1 MVPCLGFGY
10 GYWWIVPI
18 IMIAMMVLCFFM
30 MRGHGGAMMCSGS
43 RGEKASDRPL
53 DILNRKY
60 ARGEIK
66 KQEYE
71 EKKEDIARRTQQS
84 PENKSQGGGFK

>member
-1 MVPCLGFGY
+1 MFPCLAFGS
-10 GYWWIVPI
+10 GYWWIFPI

-30 MRGHGGAMMCSGS
+30 MRGHAGSMKCGPNFGRSGS
-43 RGEKASDRPL
+43 HNENASDRPL

-60 ARGEIK
+60 AQGEIN

-71 EKKEDIARRTQQS
+71 EKKEDIALRT
-84 PENKSQGGGFK
+84 